1 MPRAAVG
8 ANGFVCSLG
17 RVAHAGLRGLRPVH
31 AGVRVRVC
39 RSAGSEST
47 SAGIAIRTVT
57 IEPGDASVEDEIA
70 MGVLRQPADRMLTTL
85 ERLRQSK
92 GVSSASLNN

>member
-1 MPRAAVG
+1 M
-8 ANGFVCSLG
+8 
-17 RVAHAGLRGLRPVH
+17 
-31 AGVRVRVC
+31 
-39 RSAGSEST
+39 
-47 SAGIAIRTVT
+47 T